1 MLFCD
6 CKENSDYLTF
16 KIVLTALKNLVSI
29 GTILFHFNVILSA
42 CENSQYTVIA
52 CFVHIWLLAQVY
64 FVIHGAPGI
73 DTKFKS
79 MPFFFFSI

>member
-52 CFVHIWLLAQVY
+52 CFVHI
-64 FVIHGAPGI
+64 
-73 DTKFKS
+73 
-79 MPFFFFSI
+79 